1 MKFGLRN
8 RLLIV
13 PEIKEAAM
21 LDKKRLEQFP
31 VFSGIDENQ
40 LESIARHCEVMAL
53 TPGMVIVAQDEP
65 AKYLYGILSG
75 EVELTL
81 TFTYQMLAQDIQSG
95 KGALARVKTM
105 QKPVTVDTI
114 VPGEIFG
121 WSSLLED
128 GYQSA
133 TVSCTK
139 AGEAFFVSADILKEI
154 FENDP
159 RTGYKVMTQLYGV
172 VSDRMRNRT
181 YRLVEVWGESFGM
194 TDL

>member
-1 MKFGLRN
+1 
-8 RLLIV
+8 
-13 PEIKEAAM
+13 M

-40 LESIARHCEVMAL
+40 LESIARHCEVMSI

-159 RTGYKVMTQLYGV
+159 RTGYQVMTRLYGV

-194 TDL
+194 ADL

>member
-1 MKFGLRN
+1 
-8 RLLIV
+8 
-13 PEIKEAAM
+13 M

-31 VFSGIDENQ
+31 VFSGIDEKQ

-65 AKYLYGILSG
+65 AKYLYGVLSG

-81 TFTYQMLAQDIQSG
+81 TFTYQTLSQDLQSD

-105 QKPVTVDTI
+105 QKPVTVDTV

-121 WSSLLED
+121 WSSLLDD
-128 GYQSA
+128 GCQSA
-133 TVSCTK
+133 TVSCTRG
-139 AGEAFFVSADILKEI
+139 GEAFFVSSEILKEI

-159 RTGYKVMTQLYGV
+159 RTGYQVMTRLYGV

-181 YRLVEVWGESFGM
+181 HRLVELWGESFGM
-194 TDL
+194 SDL